1 MINYIMFGFETPKI
15 EVFHAKK
22 KLTKINYFDLQR
34 CVIQQNHI
42 VVESFTLCCIESN
55 VHA

>member
-1 MINYIMFGFETPKI
+1 MINCVTFGFETPKI

-34 CVIQQNHI
+34 CVIQQK
-42 VVESFTLCCIESN
+42 SYSS
-55 VHA
+55 